1 MLVMTFYPVFSHSN
15 FYEVAKTADNAERKA
30 FQVED
35 QLRVLS
41 ARFEHLT
48 LVTQTLWELLEQ
60 HTNLTQEQM
69 YDKMQEIDLR
79 DGEADGKIKKPVFL
93 CNNCGH
99 RVSATY
105 QVCIYC
111 GAPPDVPPQP

>member
-1 MLVMTFYPVFSHSN
+1 MTFIPIPIR
-15 FYEVAKTADNAERKA
+15 VASPEAARAAESAEKKA

-48 LVTQTLWELLEQ
+48 LVTQTLWELLAQ
-60 HTNLTQEQM
+60 HGNLTQEQM
-69 YDKMQEIDLR
+69 FDKMQEIDLR
-79 DGEADGKIKKPVFL
+79 DGEANCKIGKPTFL

-99 RVSATY
+99 RVSATFE
-105 QVCIYC
+105 VCIYC
-111 GAPPDVPPQP
+111 GAPPDLAPQS